1 MHSGSDFTIPLG
13 DDGARKPKSGFSRTQ
28 IGSSDSKR
36 MPLNH
41 EGKLPGRNL
50 SSVAR
55 EFTSRTSD
63 SHNYLELEKS
73 MNIIVFFLRHSRKVV
88 FLSIAA
94 GALSGMCNAA
104 LLAVINSVLKAKTP
118 SWGLVWS
125 FVGLC
130 MLLPFARFTSERLLT
145 KLGQAA
151 MHRMRMQ
158 LCRQILAAPLLH
170 LEQLG
175 SARLLTTLTDDVP
188 NITNALLLIPLL
200 CVNAALVIGCLIYL
214 GVLSWVV
221 FLIVLGFMILGIA
234 TYQVPIIKVQKI
246 FRVAREHAD
255 RLQEHFRTLT
265 LGAKE
270 LKIHNERRHTFIKEG
285 LEATADALQKHN
297 VVGQNLY
304 IAAASWGQVL
314 VFIVIGLILFVLPSM
329 RNLDRAMLTGYALT
343 LLYLMNPL
351 QVTMNSLPQ
360 LARANIALNKVN
372 ELGFTLASQGSEQ
385 SEEESFQTDTWGKLR
400 LSSVTHRYHRDG
412 EASDFILG
420 PLDLTFKP
428 GEMVFIIGGNGSG
441 KTTFVKLLTGLYAPE
456 NGAIYLNDE
465 PIGPDNREAY
475 RRHFSAV
482 FSDFYLFETMIG
494 LADNGL
500 DQRASEYLQL
510 LKLAHKVQ
518 IEKGKL
524 STTELSQGQRKRLA
538 LLTAFLEDRPI
549 YIFDEWAADQD
560 PYFKDFFY
568 INLLPDLTARHK
580 TVFVITHDDRYYHL
594 AERIITLDNGQVIS
608 DTARVP
614 LIQDSEN
621 RADALHPHPSHIAGA
636 IGSV

>member
-1 MHSGSDFTIPLG
+1 M
-13 DDGARKPKSGFSRTQ
+13 K
-28 IGSSDSKR
+28 
-36 MPLNH
+36 
-41 EGKLPGRNL
+41 
-50 SSVAR
+50 
-55 EFTSRTSD
+55 
-63 SHNYLELEKS
+63 
-73 MNIIVFFLRHSRKVV
+73 IIAFFLQHSRKVV
-88 FLSIAA
+88 FLSVAA

-104 LLAVINSVLKAKTP
+104 LLAVINSVLKTGIP
-118 SWGLVWS
+118 GWGLVWS
-125 FVGLC
+125 FVSLC

-145 KLGQAA
+145 KLGQEA
-151 MHRMRMQ
+151 MNRMRMQ

-188 NITNALLLIPLL
+188 AITNAVLLIPLL

-214 GVLSWVV
+214 GILSGGV
-221 FLIVLGFMILGIA
+221 FFIVLAFMILGIA
-234 TYQVPIIKVQKI
+234 TYQAPIIKVQKI

-255 RLQEHFRTLT
+255 RLQEHFRALT

-270 LKIHNERRHTFIKEG
+270 LKIHNERRHTFIREG
-285 LEATADALQKHN
+285 LEATADALQEHN
-297 VVGQNLY
+297 LAGQNLY
-304 IAAASWGQVL
+304 TAAASWGQVL
-314 VFIVIGLILFVLPSM
+314 VFIVIGLILFIFPSM
-329 RNLDRAMLTGYALT
+329 HNLDRAMLTGYALT

-351 QVTMNSLPQ
+351 QVIMNSLPQ
-360 LARANIALNKVN
+360 LTRANVALNKVN
-372 ELGFTLASQGSEQ
+372 ELGFSLTSQGSEQ
-385 SEEESFQTDTWGKLR
+385 AEEGHSQTDTWVKLQ
-400 LSSVTHRYHRDG
+400 LGSVTHRYHRDG
-412 EASDFILG
+412 EASDFVLG

-482 FSDFYLFETMIG
+482 FSDFYLFETMLG
-494 LADNGL
+494 LVDSCL
-500 DQRASEYLQL
+500 DQRVSEYLQR

-524 STTELSQGQRKRLA
+524 STTDLSQGQRKRLA

-568 INLLPDLTARHK
+568 MNLLPDLTARRK

-594 AERIITLDNGQVIS
+594 AERIVTLDNGQVIS
-608 DTARVP
+608 DTAKVP
-614 LIQDSEN
+614 LIQDSEDQT
-621 RADALHPHPSHIAGA
+621 DALHSH
-636 IGSV
+636 SSLY

>member
-1 MHSGSDFTIPLG
+1 M
-13 DDGARKPKSGFSRTQ
+13 
-28 IGSSDSKR
+28 
-36 MPLNH
+36 
-41 EGKLPGRNL
+41 KLI
-50 SSVAR
+50 A
-55 EFTSRTSD
+55 
-63 SHNYLELEKS
+63 
-73 MNIIVFFLRHSRKVV
+73 FFLRHSRKIV
-88 FLSIAA
+88 FFSIAA

-118 SWGLVWS
+118 GWGLVWS

-151 MHRMRMQ
+151 MHKMRMQ

-188 NITNALLLIPLL
+188 NITNAVLLIPLL

-255 RLQEHFRTLT
+255 RLQEHFRALT

-285 LEATADALQKHN
+285 LEATADALQEHN

-385 SEEESFQTDTWGKLR
+385 SEEKYFQTDTWGKLR

-428 GEMVFIIGGNGSG
+428 GEMVFVIGGNGSG

-518 IEKGKL
+518 IERGKF

-568 INLLPDLTARHK
+568 MNLLPDLTARHK

-608 DTARVP
+608 DTAR
-614 LIQDSEN
+614 DSIPDTGN
-621 RADALHPHPSHIAGA
+621 RADYLRSLSAFHRA
-636 IGSV
+636 

>member
-1 MHSGSDFTIPLG
+1 
-13 DDGARKPKSGFSRTQ
+13 
-28 IGSSDSKR
+28 
-36 MPLNH
+36 
-41 EGKLPGRNL
+41 
-50 SSVAR
+50 
-55 EFTSRTSD
+55 
-63 SHNYLELEKS
+63 
-73 MNIIVFFLRHSRKVV
+73 MNIIAFFLRHSRKVV
-88 FLSIAA
+88 FLSVAA

-118 SWGLVWS
+118 GWVLIWS

-130 MLLPFARFTSERLLT
+130 VLLPFARFASERLLT
-145 KLGQAA
+145 KLGQEA

-175 SARLLTTLTDDVP
+175 SARLLTTLTDDIP
-188 NITNALLLIPLL
+188 TITNAVGIIPLL
-200 CVNAALVIGCLIYL
+200 CVNVALVIGCLVYL
-214 GVLSWVV
+214 GILSWGA
-221 FLIVLGFMILGIA
+221 FLIVLAFMILGIA
-234 TYQVPIIKVQKI
+234 TYQIPIIKVQKI
-246 FRVAREHAD
+246 FRAGREHAD
-255 RLQEHFRTLT
+255 RLQEHFRALT

-285 LEATADALQKHN
+285 LEATADALQEHN
-297 VVGQNLY
+297 VAGQNLY
-304 IAAASWGQVL
+304 TAAASWGQVL
-314 VFIVIGLILFVLPSM
+314 VFIVIGLILFVFPALH
-329 RNLDRAMLTGYALT
+329 NLDRAMLTGYALT

-351 QVTMNSLPQ
+351 QVTMNSLP
-360 LARANIALNKVN
+360 LLTRANVALNKVN
-372 ELGFTLASQGSEQ
+372 EMGFSLASQGSEQ
-385 SEEESFQTDTWGKLR
+385 AEERHSQADTWGKLQ

-412 EASDFILG
+412 EASDFVLG

-465 PIGPDNREAY
+465 PIGSDNKEAY

-482 FSDFYLFETMIG
+482 FSDFYLFETMFG
-494 LADNGL
+494 LVDNEL
-500 DQRASEYLQL
+500 DQRASEYLQR

-518 IEKGKL
+518 IEKGRL
-524 STTELSQGQRKRLA
+524 STTDLSQGQRKRLA

-568 INLLPDLTARHK
+568 MNLLPDLTARHK

-594 AERIITLDNGQVIS
+594 AERIITLDNGQVVS
-608 DTARVP
+608 DTVRVP
-614 LIQDSEN
+614 LIPDSEN
-621 RADALHPHPSHIAGA
+621 RAEALHPHIAGA
-636 IGSV
+636 IRSL

>member
-1 MHSGSDFTIPLG
+1 M
-13 DDGARKPKSGFSRTQ
+13 K
-28 IGSSDSKR
+28 
-36 MPLNH
+36 
-41 EGKLPGRNL
+41 
-50 SSVAR
+50 
-55 EFTSRTSD
+55 
-63 SHNYLELEKS
+63 
-73 MNIIVFFLRHSRKVV
+73 IIAFFLRHSRKIV
-88 FLSIAA
+88 FLSVAA
-94 GALSGMCNAA
+94 GGLSGMCNAA
-104 LLAVINSVLKAKTP
+104 LLAVINSVLKTGRP
-118 SWGLVWS
+118 GWVLVWS

-145 KLGQAA
+145 KLGQGA

-175 SARLLTTLTDDVP
+175 SARLLATLTDDIP
-188 NITNALLLIPLL
+188 AITGAVLVIPLL
-200 CVNAALVIGCLIYL
+200 CVNAALVIGCLVYL
-214 GVLSWVV
+214 GILSWGL
-221 FLIVLGFMILGIA
+221 FLTVLAFMILGIA

-246 FRVAREHAD
+246 FRVSREHAD
-255 RLQEHFRTLT
+255 KLQEHFRALT

-270 LKIHNERRHTFIKEG
+270 LKIHNERRHTFIREG

-297 VVGQNLY
+297 VAGQNLY
-304 IAAASWGQVL
+304 TAAASWGQVL
-314 VFIVIGLILFVLPSM
+314 VFIVIGLILFIFPSM
-329 RNLDRAMLTGYALT
+329 YHLDRTTLTGYALA
-343 LLYLMNPL
+343 LLYLMTPL
-351 QVTMNSLPQ
+351 QVIMNSVPQ
-360 LARANIALNKVN
+360 LTRANVALNKVN
-372 ELGFTLASQGSEQ
+372 ELGFTLTSPGSEQ
-385 SEEESFQTDTWGKLR
+385 AEEEHFQTDTWEKLR

-412 EASDFILG
+412 EASDFVLG

-465 PIGPDNREAY
+465 PIGPDTREAY

-482 FSDFYLFETMIG
+482 FSDFYLFETMLG
-494 LADNGL
+494 LVDNEL
-500 DQRASEYLQL
+500 DKRASEYLQR

-524 STTELSQGQRKRLA
+524 STTDLSQGQRKRLA

-568 INLLPDLTARHK
+568 MNLLPDLTARHK

-594 AERIITLDNGQVIS
+594 AERIITLDNGQVTS
-608 DTARVP
+608 DTAGGR
-614 LIQDSEN
+614 LIPGSEN
-621 RADALHPHPSHIAGA
+621 RADDFLPHPSLH
-636 IGSV
+636 